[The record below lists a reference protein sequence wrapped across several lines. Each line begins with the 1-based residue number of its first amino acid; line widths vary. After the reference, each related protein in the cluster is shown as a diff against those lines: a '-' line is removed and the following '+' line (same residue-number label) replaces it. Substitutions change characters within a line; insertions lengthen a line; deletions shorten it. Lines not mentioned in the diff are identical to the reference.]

1 MRVTSPLDAQSRP
14 AGSLIMMGGHMP
26 HEGPVDDWV
35 APDPWQF
42 AIVCGEQ
49 RGGRKHQNSR
59 NSSKAPNPE
68 KYSAPE
74 CLAF

>member
-1 MRVTSPLDAQSRP
+1 MRVTSPLDANQGQQDP
-14 AGSLIMMGGHMP
+14 LIMMGGHMP
-26 HEGPVDDWV
+26 HEGPVDDRV
-35 APDPWQF
+35 APYPWQF

-68 KYSAPE
+68 KCSAPE
-74 CLAF
+74 CLSF